1 MRLVRLTFLAA
12 ALVGCGFHLRG
23 SAVETNIASAYVRAA
38 PNITVNTEL
47 TRILKQSG
55 VQILDSEQG
64 AAVVIDLLD
73 QQQTSRTVSYTDRAT
88 TAESELDLRVHFKVV
103 AAGGKVL
110 IDDRWAHATR
120 TYLVDTNNLVGSN
133 QQAQLLTSELLT
145 DCAQQIIRG
154 LSAST
159 RVKPV

>member
-1 MRLVRLTFLAA
+1 MRLLGLALLSV
-12 ALVGCGFHLRG
+12 ALAGCGFHLRG
-23 SAVETNIASAYVRAA
+23 SAVETNVASAYVRAA
-38 PNITVNTEL
+38 PNVTVNSEL
-47 TRILKQSG
+47 ARILKQSG
-55 VQILDSEQG
+55 VKMLDSETD

-120 TYLVDTNNLVGSN
+120 TYLIDTNNLVGSN
-133 QQAQLLTSELLT
+133 QQAELLTGELLT

-154 LSAST
+154 LSAAT
-159 RVKPV
+159 RVKPA

>member
-1 MRLVRLTFLAA
+1 MRLLQWAFVSA

-23 SAVETNIASAYVRAA
+23 SGVETNVASAYVRTAQ
-38 PNITVNTEL
+38 NVTVDAEL
-47 TRILKQSG
+47 MRILRQSG
-55 VQILDSEQG
+55 VKILDSETG

-88 TAESELDLRVHFKVV
+88 TAESELDLRVHFKIV
-103 AAGGKVL
+103 AEGGKVL
-110 IDDRWAHATR
+110 VDDRWVNATR
-120 TYLVDTNNLVGSN
+120 TYLIDTNNLVGSN

-154 LSAST
+154 LSAAT
-159 RVKPV
+159 RAKAA